1 MAGDP
6 ITWGRDHALVRL
18 LTCVDAPTLLSA
30 AMDAA
35 LPEDAQRVG
44 ALYRQHADGRL
55 TLDASLGVSEAAL
68 RAYAT
73 MTVGWDVPVAEAVR
87 SRVPV
92 YSPAADFP
100 RTLAE
105 PAARLRGAGADYVY
119 VSLPLLADGD
129 CLGVL
134 ALLLPAGF
142 AAMDGHRARLRA
154 VATVCAHRRQ
164 RILAS
169 DGDDGDDG
177 DDGVGDA
184 GGDGNPGAIGGP
196 SPARSRGASV
206 ASGSATEREPP
217 VALATDRGRVSMLD
231 LAMAGAGIG
240 SFDWDFPSG
249 RLVWDERL
257 CRLFGIAP
265 DAFDGRIETF
275 FAAVLPEDR
284 RVVEEAV
291 AESRTTGRYHAVFRI
306 ARPDGSVRW
315 IDAESR
321 VVFLH
326 GGEARGMTG
335 IAQDRTEE
343 IEREEERRTRR
354 DFVLNLTRGLTAA
367 VTTDDVVQTVIREA
381 MPTLGARWLAVYLR
395 QEHGP
400 ARLVGSTGFDAAD
413 ARRMERL
420 ARRVHRDPLLDAL
433 RSGNPMFV
441 ESPREWTQRMPGEHF
456 APPAGQQAWAL
467 LPMTSAE
474 GLVGVCTLIYDRPR
488 SFTSDDRTVLTAA
501 GGILGQSIAR
511 ARLHDTRRRYLTE
524 LQRLLLPMRLPQT
537 PGLEVAACYRP
548 GSAGLEVGGDWYD
561 VVPRSEGRVAVI
573 IGDVQ
578 GHSVQAA
585 GVMGQLRTSM
595 RAYASEG
602 HGPADLLVR
611 GGLALEELDTDRFA
625 TCCVAEIDPR
635 DGVLRVAR
643 AGHPYPLLL
652 EGDGRVRELEVPG
665 GVPLGTFEE
674 RDYPVTETA
683 LPPGGALLLYTDGLV
698 ERRGGDYADGVA
710 ALCERLAWWGGTAGS
725 APGAPGA
732 PGGREGPEGPEGAGG
747 GLEAAVQRIAEP
759 AASRPLHDDIAAV
772 LVRLTAA
779 PGPAAATAARS
790 AADTT
795 GPTGAD
801 VCG

>member
-18 LTCVDAPTLLSA
+18 LTCVDAPTLLAA

-55 TLDASLGVSEAAL
+55 TLDASLGLSEAAL

-73 MTVGWDVPVAEAVR
+73 MTVSWDIPVAEAVR

-100 RTLAE
+100 RTLVQ
-105 PAARLRGAGADYVY
+105 PVARLRGAGADYVY

-142 AAMDGHRARLRA
+142 AAMDAHRARLRA
-154 VATVCAHRRQ
+154 VATVCAHRQQ

-169 DGDDGDDG
+169 DGDSDRDGD
-177 DDGVGDA
+177 GV
-184 GGDGNPGAIGGP
+184 GDGNPGDVGGL

-206 ASGSATEREPP
+206 ASGGATEREPP
-217 VALATDRGRVSMLD
+217 VGLATDRGRVSMLD
-231 LAMAGAGIG
+231 LAMAGAGVG
-240 SFDWDFPSG
+240 SFDWDFASG

-275 FAAVLPEDR
+275 FAAVLPQDR

-291 AESRTTGRYHAVFRI
+291 AESRATGRYHAVFRI

-315 IDAESR
+315 IDAEGR
-321 VVFLH
+321 VMFLH

-343 IEREEERRTRR
+343 IEREAERRTRR
-354 DFVLNLTRGLTAA
+354 DFVLNLTRGLAAA
-367 VTTDDVVQTVIREA
+367 VTTDDVVQAVIREA
-381 MPTLGARWLAVYLR
+381 MPTLGARWLAVYLS

-400 ARLVGSTGFDAAD
+400 ARLVGSTGFDATD

-441 ESPREWTQRMPGEHF
+441 ESPREWAQRMPGEHF
-456 APPAGQQAWAL
+456 TPPADQQAWAL

-625 TCCVAEIDPR
+625 TCCVAEIAPR
-635 DGVLRVAR
+635 DGVLRLAR

-652 EGDGRVRELEVPG
+652 DGDGRVRQLEVPG

-674 RDYPVTETA
+674 RDYPVTETE
-683 LPPGGALLLYTDGLV
+683 LPRGGALLLYTDGLV

-725 APGAPGA
+725 ATGTPG
-732 PGGREGPEGPEGAGG
+732 GPEGPDGAGG

-772 LVRLTAA
+772 LVQLTAA

-790 AADTT
+790 TTARADTT
-795 GPTGAD
+795 GTAVSG
-801 VCG
+801 